1 MAFPISTDLSRLN
14 TVVMSIN
21 AECSVVNN
29 FLFAHQTDVLA
40 DEQEAA
46 RLRHNSH
53 ELLKGINMNKHF
65 PWIPDILEALPQ
77 LLTRPT
83 MPPGLIDMLE
93 LFDVSFSP
101 SMTVN

>member
-1 MAFPISTDLSRLN
+1 
-14 TVVMSIN
+14 MSIN

-65 PWIPDILEALPQ
+65 PWIPDTLEALPQ
-77 LLTRPT
+77 LLTSPT
-83 MPPGLIDMLE
+83 MLPGLIDMLE
-93 LFDVSFSP
+93 LFDASFSP
-101 SMTVN
+101 STTVN